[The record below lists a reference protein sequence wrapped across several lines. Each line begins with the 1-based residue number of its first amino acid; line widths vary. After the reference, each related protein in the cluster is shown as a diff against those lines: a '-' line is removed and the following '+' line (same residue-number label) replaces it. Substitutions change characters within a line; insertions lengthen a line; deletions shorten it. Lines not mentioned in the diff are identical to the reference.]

1 MDEWAAAAAARQGF
15 NALGRIWV
23 VPPDRYTL
31 DRVIRSC
38 SRRYVFITSSTLS
51 ARNNT
56 APHYSLCIR
65 AVSACVH
72 GCMQRFPCL
81 WDHDTNQTRIDKE
94 IRFNESWI
102 RWYTTIDKRR
112 DFRFNGKWNNS
123 WGTTITR
130 FFSLVIIRRDVH
142 LCRYI
147 SLQGGIQKEYVTTS
161 FQRVSEISQIR
172 YLKSFP
178 REETNRSLVSRRKNT
193 YIYIHGEINSYTSY
207 FSPHSICRAIA
218 SSEIHIS
225 YTRSGH
231 IITLWRVRI

>member
-1 MDEWAAAAAARQGF
+1 MVRIEEDRGAHTVQGGNGVCSPLPLLPLLPWYTSVMDEWAAAAAARQGF

-102 RWYTTIDKRR
+102 RWYTTTIDK
-112 DFRFNGKWNNS
+112 G
-123 WGTTITR
+123 
-130 FFSLVIIRRDVH
+130 
-142 LCRYI
+142 
-147 SLQGGIQKEYVTTS
+147 
-161 FQRVSEISQIR
+161 EISDLMENGII
-172 YLKSFP
+172 L
-178 REETNRSLVSRRKNT
+178 EELLLPDSSR
-193 YIYIHGEINSYTSY
+193 
-207 FSPHSICRAIA
+207 
-218 SSEIHIS
+218 
-225 YTRSGH
+225 
-231 IITLWRVRI
+231 L